1 MLPYVYTALRE
12 THETGMPMIRA
23 LWLHYPDDPEAV
35 GRSDEYLWGRDL
47 LVAPVF
53 EKSATSRKVYLPRGI
68 WYDFWTEERF
78 EGGREIERKVDLTTM
93 PLYVRAGTVL
103 PLGPV
108 KQYSD
113 EPVDGPL
120 TLVVYPGT
128 NGTAMIYEDDGRT
141 FNYRRG
147 EFMKLQMNWTDANR
161 RLRLQIASGSRM
173 LPPNHRPLEVRLAGQ
188 AKVQQR
194 VFDGRSIEI
203 PL

>member
-1 MLPYVYTALRE
+1 LRE
-12 THETGMPMIRA
+12 THDTGMPMIRA
-23 LWLHYPDDPEAV
+23 LWLHYPDDTEAT

-53 EKSATSRKVYLPRGI
+53 EKGATSRKVYLPRGI
-68 WYDFWTEERF
+68 WYDFWTEERL

-128 NGTAMIYEDDGRT
+128 NGTSTIYEDDGKT

-147 EFMKLQMNWTDANR
+147 EFMKLQMNWTDPNR
-161 RLRLQIASGSRM
+161 RLRLQLAPRSRM
-173 LPPNHRPLEVRLAGQ
+173 VPPNHRPLEIRLAGQ
-188 AKVQQR
+188 AKVQAR

>member
-1 MLPYVYTALRE
+1 
-12 THETGMPMIRA
+12 
-23 LWLHYPDDPEAV
+23 
-35 GRSDEYLWGRDL
+35 
-47 LVAPVF
+47 
-53 EKSATSRKVYLPRGI
+53 
-68 WYDFWTEERF
+68 
-78 EGGREIERKVDLTTM
+78 M

-113 EPVDGPL
+113 ELVDGPL

-128 NGTAMIYEDDGRT
+128 NGTSMVYEDDGKT

-161 RLRLQIASGSRM
+161 RLRLQLAPRSRM
-173 LPPNHRPLEVRLAGQ
+173 VPPNHRSLDVRLAGQ
-188 AKVQQR
+188 AKVQPR

-203 PL
+203 SL